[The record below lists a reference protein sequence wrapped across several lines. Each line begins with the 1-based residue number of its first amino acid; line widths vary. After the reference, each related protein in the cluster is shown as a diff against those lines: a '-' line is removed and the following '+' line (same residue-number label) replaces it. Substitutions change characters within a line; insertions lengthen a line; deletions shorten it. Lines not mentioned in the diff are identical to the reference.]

1 MAGRGRSDSEFSR
14 PFAVD
19 TLGDEELVREIE
31 AKPSECRAVARRLGL
46 ESLSRLRAGFRLG
59 RSTTAPLIRVSGRLE
74 ADVVQLCV
82 VSLEPV
88 GQHLAEDFSLT
99 FSLEPVPTEDDLELT
114 LADEDLPEEVLDGV
128 IDLGEAAVQ
137 QLAVAMD
144 PYPRRPGA
152 RVPAELTPAES
163 EPDGPFAAL
172 GKLKGDKQA

>member
-1 MAGRGRSDSEFSR
+1 MAGRRRSDSEFSR
-14 PFAVD
+14 PLAVD
-19 TLGDEELVREIE
+19 SLGDEELVREIE
-31 AKPSECRAVARRLGL
+31 AGASECKAVARRLGL
-46 ESLSRLRAGFRLG
+46 EGLSGLRARFRLG
-59 RSTTAPLIRVSGRLE
+59 RSATAPLIRVSGRLE

-88 GQHLAEDFSLT
+88 GQHLAEDFTLT

-137 QLAVAMD
+137 QLAVALD

-152 RVPAELTPAES
+152 EVPAALTPAEA

>member
-1 MAGRGRSDSEFSR
+1 M
-14 PFAVD
+14 
-19 TLGDEELVREIE
+19 
-31 AKPSECRAVARRLGL
+31 
-46 ESLSRLRAGFRLG
+46 
-59 RSTTAPLIRVSGRLE
+59 E

-88 GQHLAEDFSLT
+88 AQHLAEDFSLT
-99 FSLEPVPTEDDLELT
+99 FSLDPVPTEDDLELT

-137 QLAVAMD
+137 QLAVSLD

-152 RVPAELTPAES
+152 QVPAALTPAEA